1 MELERFI
8 PVMTP
13 DELRMF
19 ERQVREGEK
28 ADFSPTRFN
37 HGGNALISGR
47 EKLTPNLQPQ
57 PLNQMNY
64 ADRRQPKG
72 STPFFEALYRLKD
85 DGKIR
90 GKQTFTREFDINRWN
105 LNKLEKNLASDI
117 FQPAWLTYIVK
128 EYKVSA
134 RWLLTGEGDF
144 YETRT
149 GAKP

>member
-1 MELERFI
+1 M
-8 PVMTP
+8 
-13 DELRMF
+13 
-19 ERQVREGEK
+19 
-28 ADFSPTRFN
+28 
-37 HGGNALISGR
+37 SGR
-47 EKLTPNLQPQ
+47 EKLTSNLQPQ
-57 PLNQMNY
+57 PQNQMNY
-64 ADRRQPKG
+64 ADRRQPKD

>member
-1 MELERFI
+1 MQTEDSQKI
-8 PVMTP
+8 
-13 DELRMF
+13 
-19 ERQVREGEK
+19 VR
-28 ADFSPTRFN
+28 R
-37 HGGNALISGR
+37 
-47 EKLTPNLQPQ
+47 
-57 PLNQMNY
+57 
-64 ADRRQPKG
+64 
-72 STPFFEALYRLKD
+72 FFEALYRLKD

-149 GAKP
+149 GAEP